1 MAFDFSKF
9 KIPGL
14 FSQKS
19 EPITV
24 IRQEQQ
30 ADEKISFRRYGFIQ
44 AGMMKGRTE
53 GLRICL
59 DAVYEQHMAD
69 MERDVSKQEE
79 LRRPFKVTLQELAG
93 LDEGLKSQ
101 VNMYDTELIPARK
114 NRIEELRKEI
124 TEIRKNPEHYTGVHV
139 GKAGFYIGVF
149 ILLLLSVYL
158 FIFYSSASYSAFFK
172 EFKVDDIVV
181 TKAIFDANAIG
192 NSLKDGVT
200 ELIFILTIPFVFIG
214 LGYLIH
220 KFQEG
225 KGLVKYAKIA
235 ALLIITF
242 IFDAIIAYEITE
254 KIYNIKKEND
264 LAGNL
269 PDFSVSLAF
278 NSVGFWLVI
287 FAGFVVYLIWGF
299 VFDFVMEAHSKLD
312 IVKVNI
318 KTKQEQIH
326 ALEEEIQQYQKTIT
340 DLKIAIEKN
349 NIELKKLKQVIDGTI
364 IHPKAVKEA
373 LSQFMVGW
381 YAWLAEGREY
391 NRSEHNRIYEDFLVG
406 KISTIESVLN
416 PN

>member
-14 FSQKS
+14 FSQKAEVPTTKQN
-19 EPITV
+19 EPEEV
-24 IRQEQQ
+24 EQ
-30 ADEKISFRRYGFIQ
+30 ISFRRFGFVQ

-59 DAVYEQHMAD
+59 DAVYEQHMAE
-69 MERDVSKQEE
+69 MRRDENRQEE
-79 LRRPFKVTLQELAG
+79 LRKPFKVNLQELLG
-93 LDEGLKSQ
+93 VNEGLKSQ
-101 VNMYDTELIPARK
+101 INMYETELIPAK
-114 NRIEELRKEI
+114 KTRIEELKKEI
-124 TEIRKNPEHYTGVHV
+124 IDIRKNPEHYTGVHV

-149 ILLLLSVYL
+149 ILVLLSIYL

-172 EFKVDDIVV
+172 EFKADDIVI

-192 NSLKDGVT
+192 NALKAGVT

-220 KFQEG
+220 KFQET
-225 KGLVKYAKIA
+225 KGFAKYAKITG
-235 ALLIITF
+235 LLVITF
-242 IFDAIIAYEITE
+242 FFDAIIAYEITE

-264 LAGNL
+264 LSGSL
-269 PDFSVSLAF
+269 PDFSAALAF
-278 NSVGFWLVI
+278 KSVSFWLVI

-299 VFDFVMEAHSKLD
+299 VFDFAIEAHSKLD

-318 KTKQEQIH
+318 KTKREQIV
-326 ALEEEIQQYQKTIT
+326 ALEQEIGQYQNTIT
-340 DLKIAIEKN
+340 ELRIASEKN
-349 NIELKKLKQVIDGTI
+349 NGEIKKVRHIIEGTI

-373 LSQFMVGW
+373 LSQFMMGW
-381 YAWLAEGREY
+381 YGWLSEGREY
-391 NRSEHNRIYEDFLVG
+391 NRSEHNKIYEEFIESKV
-406 KISTIESVLN
+406 SVIESVIH